1 MEALKIYEERDLFAH
16 ARRVAPTLQDGMR
29 KFADHPLVGEI
40 RGIGLIGA
48 IELIKNKET
57 KEAFAPTDGVGAF
70 CAARAQENGLITR
83 AMGDALGFCPPLVI
97 DEKGINEILDIFGR
111 SLDETLEM
119 AQAKGLA

>member
-1 MEALKIYEERDLFAH
+1 
-16 ARRVAPTLQDGMR
+16 MR